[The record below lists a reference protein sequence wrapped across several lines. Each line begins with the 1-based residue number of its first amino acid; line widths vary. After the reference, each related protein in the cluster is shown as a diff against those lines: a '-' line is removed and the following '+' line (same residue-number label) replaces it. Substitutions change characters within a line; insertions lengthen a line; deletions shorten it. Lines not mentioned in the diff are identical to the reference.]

1 MMLRTMAV
9 IGLGTPGIIL
19 SVLTTWW
26 NWGMRYTVFT
36 LFFVY
41 AVIYFLYW
49 FLTDFWDNC

>member
-41 AVIYFLYW
+41 AVIYFMYW